1 MVLTMFALTLSPAM
15 GQNNI
20 TVEPTW
26 HRGYLVAHRPLVEG
40 LRKDRVNGFDLSIGR
55 QVSGKKSWHWD
66 YGLPKAGIY
75 FGAWNLG
82 NNDYLGNAYS
92 LVPYVDFKVHQ
103 WQGVRL
109 GMKFGWGI
117 GVAEK
122 KFDAETNYKNVA
134 IGSRVNNSI
143 LLHPTL
149 GFSIAKKHEIKL
161 GLSLTHYS
169 NGSFETPNLGV
180 NMASFTLGYAFNKS
194 TEPLPTRTEMDA
206 VEKGVN
212 DFVFG
217 SFFVKEVAP
226 ADGAKYGVASLF
238 AERMWR
244 TSNKFSF
251 GGGIDL
257 FYDKSLSQRF
267 NYDES
272 NGFLELI
279 RSGIHAGT
287 EMHLGNTALVLS
299 IGSYVYSGVKSESV
313 YHRFGIRQNINP
325 NWTAGI
331 HVKSHWGKADFM
343 EIGIGRKFTKAN
355 HKKQHVPGN

>member
-1 MVLTMFALTLSPAM
+1 MQLRILWIGLAIVAIAQSPAK
-15 GQNNI
+15 GQ
-20 TVEPTW
+20 TKVSMEPTW

-40 LRKDRVNGFDLSIGR
+40 LRKDRVNGFDISVGK

-82 NNDYLGNAYS
+82 NKDYLGNAYS
-92 LVPYVDFKVHQ
+92 LVPYVDFKVHE
-103 WQGVRL
+103 WKRIRL

-134 IGSRVNNSI
+134 IGSRVNNAI
-143 LLHPTL
+143 VLHPAL
-149 GFSIAKKHEIKL
+149 GFFVAKKHEIKV

-169 NGSFETPNLGV
+169 NGSFETPNLGI
-180 NMASFTLGYAFNKS
+180 NMAAITLGYAFNKPD
-194 TEPLPTRTEMDA
+194 EALPPRIQPDTTDQGA
-206 VEKGVN
+206 SN
-212 DFVFG
+212 FLFG

-226 ADGAKYGVASLF
+226 ADGSKYAVATLF

-251 GGGIDL
+251 GGGVDV

-267 NYDES
+267 NYEAS
-272 NGFLELI
+272 NGLLELI
-279 RSGIHAGT
+279 RSGLHVGT

-299 IGSYVYSGVKSESV
+299 VGSYVYSGVKSESV
-313 YHRFGIRQNINP
+313 YHRFGIRQKINSR
-325 NWTAGI
+325 WTACV

-343 EIGIGRKFTKAN
+343 EIGIGRKFIKSN
-355 HKKQHVPGN
+355 Q